1 VRQKRHE
8 KRTLPIMRPER
19 LRVWLAFITISTV
32 WGTTWFA
39 IRIGLETV
47 PPFLSAGIR
56 CCLAAVVLFALLRIR
71 GGVVPTSHIAWK
83 VYAALGILTIGMPFA
98 LIYWGQQYIATG
110 LSSILFGVYP
120 IWVALL
126 SHFFLKNEPLNKY
139 KVASIVLGFVGVV
152 VIFSSDIFLA
162 DTMGVFGM
170 LAVLVSTFLQAIAL
184 IIIKKHGEPVSPVA
198 MNFVG
203 MAMGGAM
210 LLVLSLFCE
219 SGLPVVW
226 TWPGIAS
233 LAYLTLVGSVVTF
246 MAYYWL
252 LKRMDAVYLSLSSFI
267 NPLIAVLIG
276 SVALGERLSSTAVA
290 GAVCVLIGMLTANGK
305 AIYEKITSRA

>member
-1 VRQKRHE
+1 
-8 KRTLPIMRPER
+8 MRSER
-19 LRVWLAFITISTV
+19 FRVWLAFITISTV

-39 IRIGLETV
+39 IRIGLQNV
-47 PPFLSAGIR
+47 PPFFSAGIR
-56 CCLAAVVLFALLRIR
+56 CCLAAVVLFSLLRFR
-71 GGVVPTSHIAWK
+71 GGVIPTSHIAWK
-83 VYAALGILTIGMPFA
+83 VYASLGILTIGIPFA

-110 LSSILFGVYP
+110 LCSILFGVFP

-126 SHFFLKNEPLNKY
+126 SHFLLKNEPLNVY
-139 KVASIVLGFVGVV
+139 KVTSIALGFFGVV

-162 DTMGVFGM
+162 DSRGILGM
-170 LAVLVSTFLQAIAL
+170 LAVLVSTFLQALAL
-184 IIIKKHGEPVSPVA
+184 VLIKKHGDPVSPMA

-203 MAMGGAM
+203 MAMGGA
-210 LLVLSLFCE
+210 LLLALSLLCE
-219 SGLPVVW
+219 SGRTVVW
-226 TWPGIAS
+226 TWSGVAS

-276 SVALGERLSSTAVA
+276 NVVLGEHLSSTAVA
-290 GAVCVLIGMLTANGK
+290 GATFVLLGMLTANGR
-305 AIYEKITSRA
+305 AIYEKFAARA

>member
-1 VRQKRHE
+1 MHHE
-8 KRTLPIMRPER
+8 RFRI
-19 LRVWLAFITISTV
+19 WLAFIIISTV

-39 IRIGLETV
+39 IRIGLQTV

-56 CCLAAVVLFALLRIR
+56 CCLAAVVLFSILRIR
-71 GGVVPTSHIAWK
+71 GGVIPTSHVAWK
-83 VYAALGILTIGMPFA
+83 VYASLGILTIGIPFA

-110 LSSILFGVYP
+110 LSSILFGVFP

-126 SHFFLKNEPLNKY
+126 SHFLLKHEPLNVY

-152 VIFSSDIFLA
+152 VIFSSDILLA
-162 DTMGVFGM
+162 DTRGVYGM
-170 LAVLVSTFLQAIAL
+170 LAVLVSTFLQAVAL
-184 IIIKKHGEPVSPVA
+184 IVIKKHGEPVSPMA

-210 LLVLSLFCE
+210 LLVLSLLVE

-226 TWPGIAS
+226 TWSGVVS

-252 LKRMDAVYLSLSSFI
+252 LKRMDAVYLSLSTFI
-267 NPLIAVLIG
+267 NPLVAVLIG
-276 SVALGERLSSTAVA
+276 SMALGERLSSTAVV
-290 GAVCVLIGMLTANGK
+290 GAAFVLVGMLAANGK
-305 AIYEKITSRA
+305 ALYEKIGNRA

>member
-1 VRQKRHE
+1 
-8 KRTLPIMRPER
+8 MRSER
-19 LRVWLAFITISTV
+19 FRVWLAFITISTV

-39 IRIGLETV
+39 IRIGLQTV
-47 PPFLSAGIR
+47 PPFFSAGIR
-56 CCLAAVVLFALLRIR
+56 CCLAAVVLFSLLRFR
-71 GGVVPTSHIAWK
+71 GGVIPTSHIAWK
-83 VYAALGILTIGMPFA
+83 VYASLGILTIGIPFA

-110 LSSILFGVYP
+110 LCSILFGVFP

-126 SHFFLKNEPLNKY
+126 SHFLLKNEPLNVY
-139 KVASIVLGFVGVV
+139 KVTSIALGFFGVV

-162 DTMGVFGM
+162 DSRGILGM
-170 LAVLVSTFLQAIAL
+170 LAVLVSTFLQALAL
-184 IIIKKHGEPVSPVA
+184 VLIKKHGDPVSPMA

-203 MAMGGAM
+203 MAMGGA
-210 LLVLSLFCE
+210 LLLALSLLCE
-219 SGLPVVW
+219 SGRTVVW
-226 TWPGIAS
+226 TWSGVAS

-276 SVALGERLSSTAVA
+276 NVVLGEHLSSTAVA
-290 GAVCVLIGMLTANGK
+290 GATFVLLGMLTANGR
-305 AIYEKITSRA
+305 AIYEKFAARA

>member
-1 VRQKRHE
+1 
-8 KRTLPIMRPER
+8 MRSER
-19 LRVWLAFITISTV
+19 FRVWLAFSIISTV

-39 IRIGLETV
+39 IRIGLQTV

-56 CCLAAVVLFALLRIR
+56 CCLAAVVLYSLLRIR
-71 GGVVPTSHIAWK
+71 GGVIPTSHIAWK
-83 VYAALGILTIGMPFA
+83 VYASLGILTIGIPFA

-110 LSSILFGVYP
+110 LSSILFGVFP

-126 SHFFLKNEPLNKY
+126 SHFLLKNEPLNMY
-139 KVASIVLGFVGVV
+139 KVASVVLGFFGVV
-152 VIFSSDIFLA
+152 VIFYSDIFLA
-162 DTMGVFGM
+162 DTRGVFGM
-170 LAVLVSTFLQAIAL
+170 LAVLVSTFLQAFAL
-184 IIIKKHGEPVSPVA
+184 IVIKKHGDPVSPMA

-203 MAMGGAM
+203 MAIGGIM
-210 LLVLSLFCE
+210 LLALSLVCE

-226 TWPGIAS
+226 TWSGIAS
-233 LAYLTLVGSVVTF
+233 LAYLTVVGSVVTF

-276 SVALGERLSSTAVA
+276 SVALGERLSPTAVV
-290 GAVCVLIGMLTANGK
+290 GAAFVLIGMLTANGK
-305 AIYEKITSRA
+305 AIHEKLTNRA

>member
-1 VRQKRHE
+1 
-8 KRTLPIMRPER
+8 MRSER
-19 LRVWLAFITISTV
+19 FRVWLAFSIISTV

-39 IRIGLETV
+39 IRIGLQTV

-56 CCLAAVVLFALLRIR
+56 CCFAAVVLFSLLRIR
-71 GGVVPTSHIAWK
+71 GGVIPTSHIAWK
-83 VYAALGILTIGMPFA
+83 VYASLGILTIGIPFA

-110 LSSILFGVYP
+110 LSSILFGVFP

-126 SHFFLKNEPLNKY
+126 SHFVLKNEPLNIY
-139 KVASIVLGFVGVV
+139 KVTSVVLGFFGVV
-152 VIFSSDIFLA
+152 VIFWSDIFLA
-162 DTMGVFGM
+162 DTRSLFGM
-170 LAVLVSTFLQAIAL
+170 LAVLASTFLQALSL
-184 IIIKKHGEPVSPVA
+184 ILIKKHGEPVSPMA

-203 MAMGGAM
+203 MAIGGVM
-210 LLVLSLFCE
+210 LLALSLVCE

-226 TWPGIAS
+226 TWSGIAS
-233 LAYLTLVGSVVTF
+233 LTYLTVVGSVVTF

-276 SVALGERLSSTAVA
+276 SVALGEHLSPTAVL
-290 GAVCVLIGMLTANGK
+290 GAAFVLIGMLTANGK
-305 AIYEKITSRA
+305 AIYEKLTNRA